1 MLIIRIRL
9 YLVKY
14 FLYLFCVFSTDRTNL
29 YTLLRQIPP
38 SGVPLSPRHV
48 QKGRTERT
56 RRRKK
61 KKPDKICKNTLTLKT
76 NPDIITIVKGNPDKF
91 TGQEV
96 TEMEIDSMTQ
106 TELASYLE
114 TLAKLVE
121 ATAKDPQ
128 DAARIIREAIP
139 KQ

>member
-1 MLIIRIRL
+1 MHVVL
-9 YLVKY
+9 Y
-14 FLYLFCVFSTDRTNL
+14 NHGGG
-29 YTLLRQIPP
+29 QE
-38 SGVPLSPRHV
+38 
-48 QKGRTERT
+48 TES
-56 RRRKK
+56 KS
-61 KKPDKICKNTLTLKT
+61 
-76 NPDIITIVKGNPDKF
+76 

-96 TEMEIDSMTQ
+96 NEMEIDSMTQ

-139 KQ
+139 RQ